1 MLWKCPSQHKTKIH
15 WSIIIPLFYGDW
27 LYRVGFC
34 LSKWSS
40 QWKKH
45 SWQWLGAEPGRLQWR
60 DNSNQ
65 IWYHQ
70 VFYAKGIPFP
80 TPTFLLP
87 CRMPGPT
94 SGCLALALSH
104 TFRHWKPHYLQWQ
117 HRFNRRRVGKKQVLE
132 TTVWWPERF
141 SFFFLR
147 RRRGDRVSFKPWSTN
162 WEALNIQNV
171 ARRSIRAWMY
181 LPRGDSLSA

>member
-15 WSIIIPLFYGDW
+15 WSIIIPLFYSDW

-34 LSKWSS
+34 LGKWSS

-141 SFFFLR
+141 SFFFFFCADDEETGSPSNPGPLIER
-147 RRRGDRVSFKPWSTN
+147 H
-162 WEALNIQNV
+162 
-171 ARRSIRAWMY
+171 
-181 LPRGDSLSA
+181 